1 MNTQYLTLI
10 LRLRLEDGLSQDTGS
25 GKVNGSLQQV
35 GMQEIRYFDTV
46 EKLQEALQGLVNRKS
61 LPAQEDQDDSE
72 KKMRKIKPL

>member
-72 KKMRKIKPL
+72 KK